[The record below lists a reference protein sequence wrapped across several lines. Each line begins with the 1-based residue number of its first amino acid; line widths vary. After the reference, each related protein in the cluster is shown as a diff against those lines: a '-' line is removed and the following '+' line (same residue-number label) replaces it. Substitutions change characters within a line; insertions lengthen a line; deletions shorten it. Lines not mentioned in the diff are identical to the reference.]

1 MDVNGDGTNP
11 GEHNVFGFTD
21 ILDGSYT
28 LAFTSARTVK
38 ATPFWQEPEAGR
50 SLVMNIPQTY
60 PAQTLAG
67 TMVSGYVALDLAK
80 SVYPD
85 DVLPTFEAAGYEI
98 DIDMEL
104 A

>member
-1 MDVNGDGTNP
+1 M
-11 GEHNVFGFTD
+11 
-21 ILDGSYT
+21 
-28 LAFTSARTVK
+28 AFTSARTVK

-60 PAQTLAG
+60 PAQTLAV

>member
-28 LAFTSARTVK
+28 LAFTSACTVK

>member
-67 TMVSGYVALDLAK
+67 TMVSEYVALDLAK
-80 SVYPD
+80 SVDPD

>member
-67 TMVSGYVALDLAK
+67 TMVSGHVALDLAK

>member
-1 MDVNGDGTNP
+1 M
-11 GEHNVFGFTD
+11 
-21 ILDGSYT
+21 
-28 LAFTSARTVK
+28 AFTSARTVK

-60 PAQTLAG
+60 PAQTLPV